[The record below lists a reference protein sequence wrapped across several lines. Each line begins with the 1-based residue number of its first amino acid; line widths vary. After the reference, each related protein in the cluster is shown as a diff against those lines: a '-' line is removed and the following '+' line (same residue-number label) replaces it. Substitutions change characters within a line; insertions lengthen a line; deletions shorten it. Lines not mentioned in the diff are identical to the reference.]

1 VTLGQCNRLPAR
13 PAPGAQFEQRRAL
26 AAGKFD
32 GGGDVG
38 SAGVDPE
45 HRRQQREHG
54 DRIQRTHG
62 YPTPATRT
70 NAPPSHPATAAVV
83 DPSQFVGLVNWM
95 RGVIGTRNVAL
106 TQPNRIGRAISNK
119 PGR

>member
-1 VTLGQCNRLPAR
+1 MSA
-13 PAPGAQFEQRRAL
+13 RRAPIPSTG
-26 AAGKFD
+26 ANNGNT
-32 GGGDVG
+32 
-38 SAGVDPE
+38 
-45 HRRQQREHG
+45 
-54 DRIQRTHG
+54 IQRTHG

-95 RGVIGTRNVAL
+95 RGVIETRNVAL
-106 TQPNRIGRAISNK
+106 TQPNRMGPAMSSK